1 MDLVSELGNA
11 DELELNAPDE
21 GRLSTGELRE
31 WYYVSLVAGT
41 AYKITLLGD
50 TVGGLSLDDPGLF
63 GIYDDQADLLQGS
76 DLQNSGEGVE
86 YAFTVSANGNYYF
99 GVEGQ
104 GTGKYSIAVTK
115 EGGPS
120 TPNEP
125 DDIGDTYS
133 TSRYL
138 PQGEVIS
145 AEMNSANDIDWFRI
159 YVQSDVRY
167 RFDVTG
173 AGSGNGTLTDPQIYR
188 VYNEDLVAQTKPD
201 GSGVLSN
208 NNGGDGD
215 LEARLYHTFAA
226 GTEGMYFIA
235 VRAADSGL
243 GSYQITYTTTGNN
256 GGGDPSDPVDV
267 DDIGQTFTTARY
279 LQQDQVI
286 SAEMNSANDIDWFR
300 IYVEPDVRYRFDV
313 TGAGSGDGTLTDP
326 QIYRVY
332 NEDLVAQTKPDG
344 SGVLSNNNGGDEDL
358 EARLYHTFAAG
369 TEGTYF
375 IAVRAADSGLGSYQ
389 ITYTT
394 TGNAGGG
401 GPSDPA
407 DIGDTIA
414 TAQTIDM
421 GTNVAST
428 IESAQDIDM
437 YKASLTAG
445 RTYVFYMKSEG
456 LPDPF
461 LNGITDASGTQLK
474 PFNNNG
480 GSGLDARITYTATT
494 DQTIFV
500 GAQANYNGGTGD
512 YIFQFYDLASGP
524 GTGVIDGEPVDVG
537 DTFETAAA
545 MVHGTD
551 VSSGI
556 ETASDEDVF
565 KITLSAGRRYQIDMR
580 GSSSEG
586 GTLADPEI
594 EGIYTDTG
602 IKLDAATGGGAGTDA
617 QLIVE
622 VSPLSDSVYYIKVA
636 SQNDST
642 GTYTLSATD
651 IGAAD
656 DGGFDDEDNDTWQG
670 ASALVIGDTGTSSID
685 QADDQDWFKVT
696 FAEAGRYAVQVQ
708 GADSHNGTLLDPRL
722 LDLRD
727 SSGAVISGT
736 ARDNV
741 DNIHDARLYYD
752 FDAADY
758 YVGVESNNDGRG
770 TYKVSV
776 VPSPD
781 VKKDDYS
788 QDGSDPGLVNANST
802 SASVQG
808 SIETFDDADYF
819 RSFMKQGYRYQIDLT
834 GIYSDNGTLQDPY
847 FFGIRTSDL
856 KTFDASWN
864 DNSGPG
870 LEARTFFTAP
880 TSDYYFLVAGAQS
893 EAAGSYTLTVTNL
906 GPDANGVPTDLQF
919 ADEED
924 VPGGHPPPPDYSDVP
939 DDFGP
944 EPQDRGSLDVG
955 SALSG
960 TVDYPSDLD
969 FIEIEL
975 EAGKHYQ
982 IDVKSG
988 SSDAALSNPMITG
1001 IYDAELVKFIDTQ
1014 KKDGGANEDA
1024 RLIYS
1029 AFQTGTHVIAISGEE
1044 DETGAYNLQ
1053 VTQVQSGFGIGG
1065 IPENDQLFNP
1075 FGPDDAAQNVRRAS
1089 AITVNAAQERTID
1102 SAGDEDWLKVLLE
1115 AGRTYRIDMLGV
1127 PNGEAALSSPQIAG
1141 IYRSNGVKLES
1152 ADYSASDLND
1162 GVRITFRP
1170 DTTEHY
1176 VIAAAAEGSATGA
1189 YSLRVIPGS
1198 DPDPN
1203 NPGDDYEDSTFTVGM
1218 VGANSTVE
1226 GEIEV
1231 VGDVDWLV
1239 MDLAEG
1245 VSYRLQ
1251 AQKGPSANAIA
1262 YPDILFVSDG
1272 TSHLPSVSDLTVN
1285 ANADITFTAPRD
1297 GLFYVAIAGEQSAT
1311 GTYEV
1316 SLQSLGSVDD
1326 FSAGPANSGAISF
1339 DGLVPGRADFAND
1352 ADWFSFDAQAG
1363 AFYIFSSD
1371 ARSLGLDDPVIESV
1385 VTADGTILAQR
1396 DPTGFANRLAFEST
1410 FDGTAYV
1417 TLRNADTDTGIYA
1430 VSATE
1435 VTTPPDTVG
1444 DEGSLPVTVT
1454 GDEYDGRLD
1463 RPGDWDVIGFD
1474 VIKDYVY
1481 DVDLEA
1487 RGEPINA
1494 LDAPI
1499 IGAIWDTSTTNF
1511 LYSGLDN
1518 GGEGI
1523 STSFTATADGTYY
1536 IVVDSTLAD
1545 DFGDYT
1551 VSAVFNEHQ
1560 SLDVGDTIETAGE
1573 ITLGVDLQATIGVA
1587 TDRDVYGVDLVA
1599 GQSYHIVMLG
1609 GDSGATVEDAT
1620 FFRGVLDSNSDRI
1633 ISTEPYDL
1641 GLSERFETLF
1651 TPETDGRYY
1660 LVADSVADEVGSY
1673 TLGIDTLD
1681 LPPDIAG
1688 SLATTAVIA
1697 LDETLSSVIA
1707 TPDDVDWIRAT
1718 LEAGQTYQ
1726 LTMSGAGNPAV
1737 SDVQT
1742 VRVFNSVGALVE
1754 SVPEDQYEEPYAT
1767 LFTAVAPEVS
1777 GTYYF
1782 ELSGLPGFYDA
1793 ELTLVDTTDDVV
1805 ADVTTSASV
1814 AVGWNYSGILEIAG
1828 DTDWIALAIDAPQT
1842 VRIDLGWWDYGYG
1855 SVDLVINGVRDSGGA
1870 LLENT
1875 TVDDSGGLLPSLT
1888 YSFDT
1893 AGTFYIDIGAAD
1905 FDFGGYTIDT
1915 TELTVLDDYT
1925 SDIATTGTVEVGG
1938 FVTGSIE
1945 TFGDTDWFA
1954 VTLNAGQFYDIS
1966 LTANH
1971 TNSSA
1976 LHDPFITG
1984 VYDTNGDK
1992 LSNSSNDDN
2001 GDDTQNSSVT
2011 LKVAET
2017 GTYYVSAGA
2026 ARGSGD
2032 YLLSVSDSA
2041 IDNQSRDFEITFDT
2055 TDDYAPILRSAATWW
2070 EAAISD
2076 PLSPI
2081 THAEHGLIKDLHIL
2095 VKTEA
2100 LPDGQIVIGTPT
2112 QFREGVN
2119 GLPYLGT
2126 LLIDAEAFAGLSSD
2140 TERAAILE
2148 HGIGHVLGVGTLWSA
2163 RGLASGAQYTGP
2175 QALAEFT
2182 ALGGTGA
2189 SIPLEN
2195 IAQGGTGKEWSE
2207 EYFDSELMSAEFETS
2222 GPMPMSRI
2230 TLGALADLGYSVD
2243 MEAADDYTLPS
2254 VVDNAQ
2260 NNFPDVPEPDVS
2272 ASGPVPGLH
2281 ASQIYH
2287 HQSNAALNLTE
2298 ATSEPIDGVVL
2309 EAGLSQISFVQTGTL
2324 GQTIVQLTGSFTKQN
2339 LTSPTEAKGFVDR
2352 VDVFEGGV
2360 LSTSIYLGQALD
2372 DDPVDVGDV
2381 LNSTYG
2387 MDLDLANHVT
2397 THHTLIQNDLIDLR
2411 AGDDAADGGQ
2421 GNDTIWGRQG
2431 NDTLSGGAGHDSLFG
2446 GNHFDILYGG
2456 IGNDILNGGKKHDY
2470 LDGGSNDDIL
2480 ITKHGND
2487 TIRGGSG
2494 EDTVI
2499 IKDMVLSDISVSEGL
2514 DRVILSGN
2522 NRVIDIGFDVETFT
2536 FRDVELSLSDVRDL
2550 RVYPVVHGT
2559 DGDDTLSGTT
2569 NPEVIVGYDG
2579 DDEFRPAGGND
2590 DLFGGDG
2597 IDQLFLNQLVD
2608 FEVPPNSQYRFD
2620 IDMAAGTVTGDENT
2634 NIISFQDIEMVHGS
2648 DSKDRFRGSENSEA
2662 FNGFQGRDLFFASA
2676 GGDTIDGGSGKDT
2689 LSFFKWG
2696 RDAGSNDANALDLVS
2711 LILNA
2716 EGAPPSGAELSGIIV
2731 DLDNSDNGTHWAA
2744 GLEVTSIERIIG
2756 TTQSDVFV
2764 SSDASVDVR
2773 GKAGDDWFVA
2783 HKGVE
2788 ALFGGVGYDVVT
2800 YYTASSG
2807 VTASLANGGTGGAA
2821 NKDKYNQIEGLVG
2834 TQFDDVL
2841 TGADDNNWLSG
2852 LEGADVLNGA
2862 AGNDKLFGG
2871 NGDDTLNG
2879 GEGDDTAH
2887 YTSDRSAY
2895 VIERISEEVVHIAH
2909 TNNANVVQTDVLNSV
2924 EAFVFAD
2931 QTVLLDDLLLI

>member
-1 MDLVSELGNA
+1 MDLVAELGTA
-11 DELELNAPDE
+11 DELEINVPDE

-31 WYYVSLVAGT
+31 WYYISLVAGT

-63 GIYDDQADLLQGS
+63 GIYDSNADLLPGS
-76 DLQNSGEGVE
+76 NLQNSGEGVD
-86 YAFTVSANGNYYF
+86 YAFTVTANGNYYF
-99 GVEGQ
+99 AVTAQ
-104 GTGKYSIAVTK
+104 GTGKYSVSVTQ
-115 EGGPS
+115 EGDPS
-120 TPNEP
+120 DPVDA
-125 DDIGDTYS
+125 DDIGQTFG
-133 TSRYL
+133 TARYL
-138 PQGEVIS
+138 QQDRVIS
-145 AEMNSANDIDWFRI
+145 AEMNSADDIDWF
-159 YVQSDVRY
+159 Q
-167 RFDVTG
+167 
-173 AGSGNGTLTDPQIYR
+173 
-188 VYNEDLVAQTKPD
+188 
-201 GSGVLSN
+201 
-208 NNGGDGD
+208 
-215 LEARLYHTFAA
+215 
-226 GTEGMYFIA
+226 
-235 VRAADSGL
+235 
-243 GSYQITYTTTGNN
+243 
-256 GGGDPSDPVDV
+256 
-267 DDIGQTFTTARY
+267 
-279 LQQDQVI
+279 
-286 SAEMNSANDIDWFR
+286 

-344 SGVLSNNNGGDEDL
+344 SGFLSNNNGGDDDL

-369 TEGTYF
+369 TEGTYY
-375 IAVRAADSGLGSYQ
+375 IAVRAADNGLGSYQ

-394 TGNAGGG
+394 TGNNGGGG

-414 TAQTIDM
+414 TAQTIDV

-437 YKASLTAG
+437 YKASLIAG

-461 LNGITDASGTQLK
+461 LNGITNASGTQFK

-524 GTGVIDGEPVDVG
+524 GTGVIDGEPGDVG
-537 DTFETAAA
+537 DTFETAAT
-545 MVHGTD
+545 MSHGTA
-551 VSSGI
+551 VSGGI
-556 ETASDEDVF
+556 ETGSDEDIF

-602 IKLDAATGGGAGTDA
+602 SKLDAATGGGAGTDA
-617 QLIVE
+617 QLIVD
-622 VSPLSDSVYYIKVA
+622 VSPLSDSVYFIKVA

-670 ASALVIGDTGTSSID
+670 ASALAVGETGISSID

-758 YVGVESNNDGRG
+758 YFGVGSNNDGHG

-788 QDGSDPGLVNANST
+788 QDGTDPGLVNANST

-864 DNSGPG
+864 DNSGLG
-870 LEARTFFTAP
+870 LEARIFFTAP
-880 TSDYYFLVAGAQS
+880 ASDYYFLVAGAQS

-906 GPDANGVPTDLQF
+906 GPDANGVPVDLQF

-988 SSDAALSNPMITG
+988 SSDAALSNPMIAG
-1001 IYDAELVKFIDTQ
+1001 IYDADLVQFIDTQ
-1014 KKDGGANEDA
+1014 KKDGGANKDA

-1044 DETGAYNLQ
+1044 GETGAYDLQ
-1053 VTQVQSGFGIGG
+1053 VAQVQNGFGIGG

-1075 FGPDDAAQNVRRAS
+1075 LGPDDAAQNVRRAS
-1089 AITVNAAQERTID
+1089 AITVNATQERAID

-1127 PNGEAALSSPQIAG
+1127 PNGGEALSSPQIAG

-1152 ADYSASDLND
+1152 ADYSTSDLND

-1189 YSLRVIPGS
+1189 YSLRIIPGS
-1198 DPDPN
+1198 DPDPS
-1203 NPGDDYEDSTFTVGM
+1203 NPDDDYDASPITVGS
-1218 VGANSTVE
+1218 VGADTTVE

-1231 VGDVDWLV
+1231 VGDVDWLA

-1251 AQKGPSANAIA
+1251 AQKGASADAIA

-1272 TSHLPSVSDLTVN
+1272 TSHLSGVVDLTEN

-1371 ARSLGLDDPVIESV
+1371 ARSSGMDDPVIESV
-1385 VTADGTILAQR
+1385 VTSDGTILAQR

-1417 TLRNADTDTGIYA
+1417 TLRNADTDTGYYA

-1444 DEGSLPVTVT
+1444 DEGSLPVTMT
-1454 GDEYDGRLD
+1454 GDAYSGRLD
-1463 RPGDWDVIGFD
+1463 RPGDWDVIGLD

-1481 DVDLEA
+1481 DVEVEA
-1487 RGEPINA
+1487 RGEPIDA

-1511 LYSGLDN
+1511 LYIDPN
-1518 GGEGI
+1518 DGGEGT

-1536 IVVDSTLAD
+1536 IVVDSALAD

-1560 SLDVGDTIETAGE
+1560 SLDVGGTIETAGE

-1609 GDSGATVEDAT
+1609 GDSGATVEDAS
-1620 FFRGVLDSNSDRI
+1620 FFQGVLDSNGERI

-1641 GLSERFETLF
+1641 GWSERFETLF
-1651 TPETDGRYY
+1651 TPETDGRYF
-1660 LVADSVADEVGSY
+1660 LVADSVADTVGSY

-1688 SLATTAVIA
+1688 SVATTAVIA

-1707 TPDDVDWIRAT
+1707 TPDDVDWISAT

-1754 SVPEDQYEEPYAT
+1754 SVPEDQYEGPYAT

-1782 ELSGLPGFYDA
+1782 ELSGSPGFYDA
-1793 ELTLVDTTDDVV
+1793 ELTLVDTTDDV
-1805 ADVTTSASV
+1805 ASDVTTLASV
-1814 AVGWNYSGILEIAG
+1814 AVGGNYSGILEIAG
-1828 DTDWIALAIDAPQT
+1828 DTDWIVLAIDAPQT

-1855 SVDLVINGVRDSGGA
+1855 SVDLVINGLRDSSGV

-1875 TVDDSGGLLPSLT
+1875 AVDDSGGLLPSLT

-1893 AGTFYIDIGAAD
+1893 AGTYYVDIGAAD

-1915 TELTVLDDYT
+1915 TELTVLDDFT
-1925 SDIATTGTVEVGG
+1925 SDVATTGTVEVGG

-1945 TFGDTDWFA
+1945 TSGDTDWFA
-1954 VTLNAGQFYDIS
+1954 VTLTADQFYDIS

-2001 GDDTQNSSVT
+2001 GDNTRNSSVT
-2011 LKVAET
+2011 LKVEET
-2017 GTYYVSAGA
+2017 GTYYVSTGAGQ
-2026 ARGSGD
+2026 GSGD

-2070 EAAISD
+2070 EAAISE

-2081 THAEHGLIKDLHIL
+2081 THADHGLIKDLHIL

-2112 QFREGVN
+2112 QFREGGN

-2126 LLIDAEAFAGLSSD
+2126 LLIDAEAFAGLTSD
-2140 TERAAILE
+2140 AERAAILE
-2148 HGIGHVLGVGTLWSA
+2148 HGIGHVLGLGTLWSA
-2163 RGLASGAQYTGP
+2163 RGLASGARYTGP

-2189 SIPLEN
+2189 FIPLEN
-2195 IAQGGTGKEWSE
+2195 IAHGGTGKEWSE
-2207 EYFDSELMSAEFETS
+2207 DHFDSELMSAEFETS

-2230 TLGALADLGYSVD
+2230 TVGALADLGYSVD

-2254 VVDNAQ
+2254 EVDNAQ
-2260 NNFPDVPEPDVS
+2260 NNFPDAPEPVEKKSVPD
-2272 ASGPVPGLH
+2272 PGLH
-2281 ASQIYH
+2281 ASQIYY
-2287 HQSNAALNLTE
+2287 HQSDTALNLTK
-2298 ATSEPIDGVVL
+2298 TLSEPIDGVIL
-2309 EAGLSQISFVQTGTL
+2309 SAGVSQISFVQSGTQ
-2324 GQTIVQLTGSFTKQN
+2324 GQTIVQLTGSFTKQT
-2339 LTSPTEAKGFVDR
+2339 LTSLTDAKGFVDR
-2352 VDVFEGGV
+2352 VDVFIGGV
-2360 LSTSIYLGQALD
+2360 LSTSLNLGQARD
-2372 DDPVDVGDV
+2372 DEPVDVGDV
-2381 LNSTYG
+2381 LKSTYG
-2387 MDLDLANHVT
+2387 MDLDLANHVV
-2397 THHTLIQNDLIDLR
+2397 THHTSTQNDLIDLR
-2411 AGDDAADGGQ
+2411 LGDDAAGGGK
-2421 GNDTIWGRQG
+2421 GNDTILGGQG
-2431 NDTLSGGAGHDSLFG
+2431 NDTLSGDAGNDSLFG
-2446 GNHFDILYGG
+2446 GNHVDILYGDAGHDTLAGGHGQDRLYGG
-2456 IGNDILNGGKKHDY
+2456 IGNDVLNGGKKHDY

-2480 ITKHGND
+2480 ITKYGND

-2494 EDTVI
+2494 EDTVVV
-2499 IKDMVLSDISVSEGL
+2499 KDMALSDISVSEGL
-2514 DRVILSGN
+2514 DRVILSGSK
-2522 NRVIDIGFDVETFT
+2522 RVIDIGLDVETFI
-2536 FRDVELSLSDVRDL
+2536 FRDAELSLSDVL
-2550 RVYPVVHGT
+2550 NLVTFPMVQGT
-2559 DGDDTLSGTT
+2559 DGDDTLSGTA

-2579 DDEFRPAGGND
+2579 DDEFHPAGGND
-2590 DLFGGDG
+2590 ELFGGDG
-2597 IDQLFLNQLVD
+2597 MDQLFLNQLDD
-2608 FEVPPNSQYRFD
+2608 FGVPPNGHYRFD
-2620 IDMAAGTVTGDENT
+2620 IDMALGRATSHDGTNV
-2634 NIISFQDIEMVHGS
+2634 ISFQDIEIVHGS
-2648 DSKDRFRGSENSEA
+2648 DNKDRFTGSQGSEV
-2662 FNGFQGRDLFFASA
+2662 FNGFKGRDLFFASA
-2676 GGDTIDGGSGKDT
+2676 GGDTIDGGFGKDT
-2689 LSFFKWG
+2689 LSFIKW
-2696 RDAGSNDANALDLVS
+2696 RPDAGSSDANALDLIS
-2711 LILNA
+2711 LVLNA
-2716 EGAPPSGAELSGIIV
+2716 EGAPPSGAELSGMIV
-2731 DLDNSDNGTHWAA
+2731 DLDDTDNGTHWAA
-2744 GLEVTSIERIIG
+2744 GLEVTSVERIIG
-2756 TTQSDVFV
+2756 TTQNDVFV
-2764 SSDASVDVR
+2764 SSDASIDVR

-2783 HKGVE
+2783 HKGVN
-2788 ALFGGVGYDVVT
+2788 ALFGGAGFDVVT
-2800 YYTASSG
+2800 YYAASSG
-2807 VTASLANGGTGGAA
+2807 VTASLTIGGTDGAA
-2821 NKDKYNQIEGLVG
+2821 DKDKYNQIEGLVG

-2841 TGADDNNWLSG
+2841 TGANDNNWLSG

-2862 AGNDKLFGG
+2862 AGDDNLFGG
-2871 NGDDTLNG
+2871 DGNDTLNG
-2879 GEGDDTAH
+2879 GEGDDTAY
-2887 YTSDRSAY
+2887 YTADRSAF

-2909 TNNANVVQTDVLNSV
+2909 TKNANVVQTDVLNSV
-2924 EAFVFAD
+2924 ETFIFAD
-2931 QTVLLDDLLLI
+2931 QTVLLEDLILV